1 MRKCMRVYY
10 EKKKKKSKLD
20 TLSGDDDAYG
30 YSATGYIYQQL
41 TGRQFF
47 FYVEINTPKQSRE
60 QHYKVDVL

>member
-1 MRKCMRVYY
+1 MRVYY

-47 FYVEINTPKQSRE
+47 FMSRSIHQSKVVSNTIK
-60 QHYKVDVL
+60 